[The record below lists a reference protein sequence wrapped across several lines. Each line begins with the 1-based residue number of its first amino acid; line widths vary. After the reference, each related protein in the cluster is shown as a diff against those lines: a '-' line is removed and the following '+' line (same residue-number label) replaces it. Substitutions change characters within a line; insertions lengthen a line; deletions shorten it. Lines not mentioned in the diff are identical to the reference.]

1 MSDQRRYEAYLRL
14 DTALLHD
21 PAAGAHGPAAGWRL
35 RELAE
40 RLLSVRDDGRE
51 LVQEAAALLS
61 GLVAAGTLSD
71 ETADQL
77 WLDVAAC
84 AAARRFTSRP
94 AAEASIP

>member
-21 PAAGAHGPAAGWRL
+21 PAAAALEPATGWRL
-35 RELAE
+35 RELAG
-40 RLLSVRDDGRE
+40 RLLCVRDDGRE

-71 ETADQL
+71 ETADLL

-84 AAARRFTSRP
+84 AAVRRFTSRP
-94 AAEASIP
+94 AAEASIA